1 VRIDLAALRPLG
13 TIDERFQSYNVEM
26 AEVIGANFWKPYG
39 NETDRVLRRQRA
51 SASGSTPVGVDPDL
65 FERRPPVD
73 LSNPRLRRL
82 AAALGPAYVRVS
94 GTWANTVYFHDSS
107 APAPASPPA
116 GFGRV
121 LTRERWTN
129 VVEFTAAVDAKLVAS
144 FSTGRGTRD
153 AGGVWTAD
161 QASRFVG
168 ATEAASGEITAAEFM
183 NEPTFA
189 AMGGAP
195 ENYNAAAYG
204 RDIAVFAR
212 FLDQAAPGT
221 TLLGP
226 GSVGEPG
233 WLTVPGRVLK
243 SEDLLAACGPVF
255 EAFSYHFYG
264 AISKRGSALAPEAAT
279 TAEAALSEEWLARTE
294 ITEAFYSDLRDRF
307 EPGRP
312 LWVTETADAAAGGNP
327 WASSFLDTF
336 PYVEQLGRLAKRGV
350 QVVIHNTLAS
360 SDYGLL
366 DGQTLI
372 PRPNYW
378 ASLLWRTLVGT
389 TVLDLGRPSTPSLH
403 LYAHSLRGDP
413 EGYALIVVNTDHAAS
428 RELIIST
435 ASERFT
441 LSAQELLE
449 TAVELNGAPLKLG
462 ANGELPTLTGVPTP
476 PGRVS
481 VAPASITFLA
491 IPRHLEAARTR

>member
-13 TIDERFQSYNVEM
+13 TVDERFQSYNIEM
-26 AEVIGANFWKPYG
+26 AEVIGADFWKPYG
-39 NETDRVLRRQRA
+39 DETDRVPGRQRA
-51 SASGSTPVGVDPDL
+51 SSSGSTPVGVDPDL

-107 APAPASPPA
+107 GPAPPSPPA
-116 GFGRV
+116 GFGAV
-121 LTRERWTN
+121 LTREQWTK
-129 VVEFTAAVDAKLVAS
+129 VVEFVAAVDAKLVTS

-153 AGGVWTAD
+153 AQGNWTAD
-161 QASRFVG
+161 QARRFLA
-168 ATEAASGEITAAEFM
+168 ATESAGGEITAAEFM

-195 ENYNAAAYG
+195 EDYDAAAYG

-221 TLLGP
+221 THLGP

-233 WLTVPGRVLK
+233 WLRVPGRVLK
-243 SEDLLAACGPVF
+243 SEDLLAVCGPVF

-264 AISKRGSALAPEAAT
+264 AISKRGAALAPEAAT
-279 TAEAALSEEWLARTE
+279 TAGAALSEDWLARTE
-294 ITEAFYSDLRDRF
+294 VTEAFYAGLRDRF

-336 PYVEQLGRLAKRGV
+336 RYVEQLGRLAKRGV

-366 DGQTLI
+366 DGQTLT

-378 ASLLWRTLVGT
+378 AALLWRTLVGT
-389 TVLDLGRPSTPSLH
+389 TVLDLGSPSTPTLH

-413 EGYALIVVNTDHAAS
+413 GGFALIIVNTDRRTS
-428 RELIIST
+428 REDARIVVELGGGLRVCIDGQTVT
-435 ASERFT
+435 ASDT
-441 LSAQELLE
+441 
-449 TAVELNGAPLKLG
+449 
-462 ANGELPTLTGVPTP
+462 
-476 PGRVS
+476 
-481 VAPASITFLA
+481 
-491 IPRHLEAARTR
+491 

>member
-1 VRIDLAALRPLG
+1 VRIDLAALKPLG
-13 TIDERFQSYNVEM
+13 TVDERFQSYNVEM
-26 AEVIGANFWKPYG
+26 AEVIGASFWKPYG
-39 NETDRVLRRQRA
+39 KETDGILGRQRA
-51 SASGSTPVGVDPDL
+51 STSGSTPVGVDPDL
-65 FERRPPVD
+65 FQRRPPVD

-82 AAALGPAYVRVS
+82 AAALGPAYMRVS

-107 APAPASPPA
+107 GPAPASPPP
-116 GFGRV
+116 GFGGV
-121 LTRERWTN
+121 LTREQWTK
-129 VVEFTAAVDAKLVAS
+129 VVEFAAAVDAKLVTS

-153 AGGVWTAD
+153 AHGVWTTD
-161 QASRFVG
+161 QACRFLA
-168 ATEAASGEITAAEFM
+168 ATESAGGEIAAAEFM

-195 ENYNAAAYG
+195 DGYDAAAYG

-212 FLDQAAPGT
+212 FLDRAAPGT
-221 TLLGP
+221 TFLGP
-226 GSVGEPG
+226 GSVGEPR
-233 WLTVPGRVLK
+233 WLRVPGRVLK

-255 EAFSYHFYG
+255 DAFSYHFYG
-264 AISKRGSALAPEAAT
+264 AISKRGAALAPEAAT
-279 TAEAALSEEWLARTE
+279 PAEAALSEEWLARTE
-294 ITEAFYSDLRDRF
+294 VTEAFYAGLRDRF

-336 PYVEQLGRLAKRGV
+336 RYVEQLGRLAKRGV

-366 DGQTLI
+366 DGQTVT

-378 ASLLWRTLVGT
+378 AALLWRTLVGT
-389 TVLDLGRPSTPSLH
+389 TVLDPGRMSTPSLH

-413 EGYALIVVNTDHAAS
+413 GGLALVIVNTDHATS
-428 RELIIST
+428 RELIIPT

-441 LSAQELLE
+441 LSAGELLDS
-449 TAVELNGAPLKLG
+449 AVELNGAQLTLDP
-462 ANGELPTLTGVPTP
+462 NGELPTLAGVPTP

-481 VAPASITFLA
+481 LYPESITFLA
-491 IPRHLEAARTR
+491 IPRHPEAARTG